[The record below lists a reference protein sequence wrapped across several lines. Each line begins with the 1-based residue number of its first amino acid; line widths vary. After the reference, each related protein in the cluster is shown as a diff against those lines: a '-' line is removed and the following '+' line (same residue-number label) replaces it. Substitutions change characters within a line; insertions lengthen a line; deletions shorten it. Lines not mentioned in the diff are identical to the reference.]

1 MCVKGIQNY
10 IHLAL
15 RRINLKIIGN
25 FYQILHT
32 FKVHPSCVCVCGSE
46 TKVDKNAQNM
56 FIL

>member
-15 RRINLKIIGN
+15 SRIDLKIIGN
-25 FYQILHT
+25 CYQILHT
-32 FKVHPSCVCVCGSE
+32 FKVHPSYVCGSE